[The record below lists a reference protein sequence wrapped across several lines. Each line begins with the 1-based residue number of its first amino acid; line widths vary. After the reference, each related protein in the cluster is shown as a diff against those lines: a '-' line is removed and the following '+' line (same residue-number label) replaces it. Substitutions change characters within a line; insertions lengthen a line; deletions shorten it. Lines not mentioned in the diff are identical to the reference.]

1 MERFSYLWEY
11 VGYWGQADPAFPALQ
26 YNGATIT
33 YGELDSI
40 TDNMAKHLLQW
51 GVQKG
56 DTVITMLP
64 CSSQYII
71 TLLAADKIGAIT
83 VPLDVKYRTDDLMR
97 FMRHVHPSA
106 VISVPEADGF
116 DVAAE
121 LKKISEKMTGLDGVL
136 WVFTEPAGFGKE
148 FSGIIRPDGVKDIS
162 LDEVQKQQHPDDGMV
177 IVFTGGTT
185 GVPKAALLSKQ
196 NVTAMAAVEAEF
208 LGEYIPGRIKTI
220 ASLPPSHVGGTV
232 EMICMALAGGFEIFV
247 HDAWSPQRVLET
259 TQKEGIPWIGGVP
272 TMYAITMLLPDLD
285 SYDFSSLKIAVF
297 SGEKVDLE
305 LLHMVQEKICP
316 NIIIGYGSTEAGS
329 EVTFTKPGTDEKL
342 IADGYVGTPLPGV
355 EIRIADEKGNVLPAG
370 DKGEV
375 QVQSPYTIKSYY
387 HMPDED
393 SAGFTPDG
401 FCKTGDLGVLD
412 KDGGLYIKGRLKHI
426 IRVGSYTVM
435 PSEVEEVIIKTGKVG
450 MAAVIGIPD
459 RIYGEIVW
467 AVVSPMPGAN
477 VTEEEIITHC
487 KQSLAGFKVPK
498 RVLVQPEL
506 PMTRIGKVHRVKV
519 QEDVI
524 SQLKTGSLQEA

>member
-1 MERFSYLWEY
+1 MQKFSFLWEY
-11 VGYWGQADPAFPALQ
+11 LQHWGQEDPSFPALHDH
-26 YNGATIT
+26 GSTIT
-33 YGELDSI
+33 YGQLDNL
-40 TDNMAKHLLQW
+40 TENMAKHLLQS

-83 VPLDVKYRTDDLMR
+83 VPLDVKYRTEDLKR
-97 FMRHVHPSA
+97 FMRHVKPSA
-106 VISVPEADGF
+106 VVSVPRADNF

-121 LKKISEKMTGLDGVL
+121 LKTIAAQMPELEHTT
-136 WVFTEPAGFGKE
+136 WVFTQPAGFGSTFEQVTGPGGTEK
-148 FSGIIRPDGVKDIS
+148 IS
-162 LDEVQKQQHPDDGMV
+162 LTDVKRSQELDDGMV

-259 TQKEGIPWIGGVP
+259 TQKEGVPWIGGVP

-285 SYDFSSLKIAVF
+285 SYDLSSLKIAVF

-355 EIRIADEKGNVLPAG
+355 EIRISDENGNALPAG
-370 DKGEV
+370 EKGEV
-375 QVQSPYTIKSYY
+375 QVKSPYTIKSYY
-387 HMPDED
+387 QMPDED

-412 KDGGLYIKGRLKHI
+412 EDGGLYIKGRLKHI
-426 IRVGSYTVM
+426 IRVGSYTVL

-459 RIYGEIVW
+459 KIYGEIVW
-467 AVVSPMPGAN
+467 AVVSPMPGAD
-477 VTEEEIITHC
+477 VKEEEIIAHC
-487 KQSLAGFKVPK
+487 KQNLAGFKVPI

-524 SQLKTGSLQEA
+524 GQLKAGSLQEA